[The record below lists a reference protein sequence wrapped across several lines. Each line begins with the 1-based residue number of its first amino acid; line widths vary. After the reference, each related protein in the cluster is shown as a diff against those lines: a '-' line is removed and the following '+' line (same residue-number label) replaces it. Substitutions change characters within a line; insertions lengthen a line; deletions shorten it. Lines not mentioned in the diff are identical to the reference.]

1 MLLPNWQPNHWIYV
15 SFLNTLRLWQS
26 CYHFTDNIFKCIFLN
41 ENVWIWVKI
50 SIKLVPGGPV
60 SNIPTLVQIM
70 AWCRS
75 GAKPLSELMMVSLL
89 KHICSTWPQW
99 VKQQLPAL
107 HNEPQMCE
115 KVKKFT
121 NLLPFGQTGH
131 GNLVGPGQFFVAQ
144 GNQASGAAEPW
155 LITWQLFDI
164 SSWNFDTSHQE
175 SYWWFSATKT

>member
-26 CYHFTDNIFKCIFLN
+26 CCHFTDNIFKCIFLN
-41 ENVWIWVKI
+41 ENVWIWIKI
-50 SIKLVPGGPV
+50 SIKLIPGGPV

-75 GAKPLSELMMVSLL
+75 GTKPLSELMMVSLL

-115 KVKKFT
+115 KVKKFIAFWPNWAWKSCWPWT
-121 NLLPFGQTGH
+121 IFCC
-131 GNLVGPGQFFVAQ
+131 PGQ
-144 GNQASGAAEPW
+144 SGFWSCWALAYHLATVW
-155 LITWQLFDI
+155 YILLKFWHK
-164 SSWNFDTSHQE
+164 SSGIILMV
-175 SYWWFSATKT
+175 